1 MIFLAKTAENRAL
14 LQNYDIFNIIIG
26 SMISSVQA
34 KDWKVAYAAIGSLA
48 FFAFERTYRVL
59 LSNANQMFPFYE
71 TLLGCLQSLN
81 ANGITEIPA
90 STRYAAA
97 VILAKMLAD
106 KDLFGI

>member
-26 SMISSVQA
+26 SMISSAQA
-34 KDWKVAYAAIGSLA
+34 KDWKVAYAAIGALA

-71 TLLGCLQSLN
+71 TLLGCLQS
-81 ANGITEIPA
+81 
-90 STRYAAA
+90 
-97 VILAKMLAD
+97 
-106 KDLFGI
+106 